1 MHYNREYINE
11 LENCIM
17 DELIPMYI
25 VGCRASGRDP
35 NVNPILKRLLEAR
48 ELKQQIP
55 ILLQKPK

>member
-1 MHYNREYINE
+1 MHYNGDYIKE

-25 VGCRASGRDP
+25 IGCRSSGRDP

-55 ILLQKPK
+55 KLLQKPR

>member
-55 ILLQKPK
+55 KLLQKSQ

>member
-1 MHYNREYINE
+1 MHYNSDYINE

-25 VGCRASGRDP
+25 VGCRASGKDP
-35 NVNPILKRLLEAR
+35 NMNPILKRLLEAR

-55 ILLQKPK
+55 KLLQKPK